1 MIKNCNISR
10 AARAFLSAACLAVA
24 SIASAPAAA
33 SQEQESIHVAAAD
46 CYGVGQSVAA
56 RSGGKLA
63 KAVPATRG
71 GQAVCVIVV
80 LVPGKDGGRP
90 RRKEV
95 VVNQ

>member
-10 AARAFLSAACLAVA
+10 AARTVLTGAFLAVTSLAA
-24 SIASAPAAA
+24 APAAA
-33 SQEQESIHVAAAD
+33 SEDQELIHVAAAD

-56 RSGGKLA
+56 SSGGQLA

-95 VVNQ
+95 VVKQ

>member
-1 MIKNCNISR
+1 MIKNCNILR
-10 AARAFLSAACLAVA
+10 AARTVLTGAFLAVSSLAALPATA
-24 SIASAPAAA
+24 SDD
-33 SQEQESIHVAAAD
+33 QELIHIAAAD
-46 CYGVGQSVAA
+46 CYGVGQKVAA
-56 RSGGKLA
+56 SSGGKLA
-63 KAVPATRG
+63 KAVPETRG